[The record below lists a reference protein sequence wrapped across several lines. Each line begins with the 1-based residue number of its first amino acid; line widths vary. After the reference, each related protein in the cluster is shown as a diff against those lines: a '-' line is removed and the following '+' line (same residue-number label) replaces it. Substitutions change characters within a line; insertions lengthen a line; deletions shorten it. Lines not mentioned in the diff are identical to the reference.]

1 MYMKKKPFEIPII
14 SRIILAVAVT
24 LSLGCLA
31 SPAVSA
37 DGINPDAD
45 KILRSMSTYLG
56 NLSSFSVK
64 ADLNHEIITLAGQK
78 LLGSSSG
85 IIIVDR
91 PGKIYAHR
99 RGPLADMVVIF
110 DGKTLTLNEKN
121 SNVYAR
127 IEGSGTIDD
136 AFRAISFIG
145 LDAPAA
151 DLLYADSYAGLVTG
165 VSQGVYLGTAYVQG
179 AECHHLA
186 FRADRVD
193 WQLWV
198 QTGDTPLPLKY
209 VVTSKWVTG
218 APQYVVQFR
227 DWNTKPQI
235 EAGQFTFIMPE
246 GARNLETIL
255 VNEVGELMI
264 EGGQK

>member
-1 MYMKKKPFEIPII
+1 MKEKRFKAPYI
-14 SRIILAVAVT
+14 RGVILAVAVT
-24 LSLGCLA
+24 LSFGCLIG
-31 SPAVSA
+31 PAMSA
-37 DGINPDAD
+37 DGIDPDAD

-64 ADLNHEIITLAGQK
+64 ADLDHEIVDLAGQK
-78 LLGSSSG
+78 LLWSSSG
-85 IIIVDR
+85 TIIVDR
-91 PGKIYAHR
+91 PEKIYAHR
-99 RGPLADMVVIF
+99 RGPLADMVIVF
-110 DGKTLTLNEKN
+110 DGKTLALNEKK

-127 IEGSGTIDD
+127 IESPGVIDD
-136 AFRAISFIG
+136 AFRTISSMG

-151 DLLYADSYAGLVTG
+151 DLLYADSYSGLITEVTKG
-165 VSQGVYLGTAYVQG
+165 AYLGTAYVHG
-179 AECHHLA
+179 VECHHLA
-186 FRADRVD
+186 FRAPRVD

-209 VVTSKWVTG
+209 VITNKWVTG

-235 EAGQFTFIMPE
+235 EAGQFTFTMPE

-255 VNEVGELMI
+255 VNELGELII